1 MDQRTYVTEQVQ
13 LAASLTPEG
22 GQSAGLTFRPLSGVP
37 SLPGSSPLETLARE
51 GTAVKTVLIG
61 YNQHDGTQF
70 APGSWAKDSRTSRRC
85 CPQPI
90 PPLGQ
95 RQWQGLLRSIT
106 GGRGQEAPATQ
117 RLLNDVYAGSGGG
130 ANVTAGDDFWW
141 PAVRLL
147 TDARFACPAL
157 SIADTLLGLP
167 PFRPGSGAA
176 PLRRSWGAFSLRF
189 L

>member
-1 MDQRTYVTEQVQ
+1 LDQRTYVTEQVW

-70 APGSWAKDSRTSRRC
+70 APGSWAKDSRTSPHC

-95 RQWQGLLRSIT
+95 WQWQGLLRSIT

-117 RLLNDVYAGSGGG
+117 RLLNDVYAGGGGGGGGG
-130 ANVTAGDDFWW
+130 ANATAGNDFWW
-141 PAVRLL
+141 SAVRLL

-176 PLRRSWGAFSLRF
+176 PLCPSWRPF
-189 L
+189 